1 MELKNIL
8 TIIFKRALSFLIFI
22 ILLFCMRFLIP
33 LANNGFFT
41 AIVSFLEGSVWILF
55 LSTLFLMLGEL
66 FDELLFPLNL
76 PAPILLAASSLF
88 VLSFIFGLLSL
99 IFQLTGSRFLLDVQ
113 PFYSLIY
120 LIVFLLVLIA
130 GYLDILNKMPKGGF
144 YHRSHGGE
152 DSPVTPKKRPARRR
166 R

>member
-8 TIIFKRALSFLIFI
+8 TIVFKRAISFLIFI

-41 AIVSFLEGSVWILF
+41 AIVSFLEGSIWVLF
-55 LSTLFLMLGEL
+55 MATLFLMLGEL

-76 PAPILLAASSLF
+76 PAPILSAAGSLF
-88 VLSFIFGLLSL
+88 VLSFIFGLFSL
-99 IFQLTGSRFLLDVQ
+99 ISQLTDSSFLLNIQ

-120 LIVFLLVLIA
+120 LIVFLLVLIT
-130 GYLDILNKMPKGGF
+130 GYLDIFSKMPKGGF
-144 YHRSHGGE
+144 YRRSHDGE
-152 DSPVTPKKRPARRR
+152 EPPSRKQGRKRR
-166 R
+166 